1 MRYFRMETT
10 ELHEVKKV
18 VFIEA
23 NTKAEAIK
31 FAKRNEWVDAE
42 PDENTG
48 HIAKIKVDIVEEII
62 PNPHR

>member
-1 MRYFRMETT
+1 METT

-23 NTKAEAIK
+23 DTKAEAIK
-31 FAKRNEWVDAE
+31 YAKRNERVDAE
-42 PDENTG
+42 SDENTG
-48 HIAKIKVDIVEEII
+48 HIAKIKVDMVEEII